1 MIQGKVPCAD
11 KVMRNWPNSGADCNV
26 YWGYCSDLEL
36 ETAQDVCAAADVCIR
51 GVLGRGETITTL
63 ISHPDSL

>member
-1 MIQGKVPCAD
+1 MLIATFTGAPDC
-11 KVMRNWPNSGADCNV
+11 SG
-26 YWGYCSDLEL
+26 LEL
-36 ETAQDVCAAADVCIR
+36 ETAQDVCAAADVCGG